1 MISTFPLQTRA
12 TPFSSKVLQRQDEWK
27 NLDPAAYAYHLH
39 QWDDQKWSTH
49 LFADFVADLGSN
61 SHEIVDLGCAA
72 GAATFCLAQRCP
84 AANFVGVD
92 YSAELIG
99 LANKLAEGKQTPNL
113 SFTTGDWFN
122 LNCRGGVDGVVSL
135 QTLSWLPEFE
145 RPLQEICQKL
155 NLMWVAVSS
164 LFYGGDISCTIE
176 VNEHSRERKS
186 FYNVYLSPAV
196 MWHAGE
202 FGFQATRKIK
212 FVTDIDVAKPENIDL
227 MGTHTVLA
235 KSGAGAM
242 DERLQISGPL
252 LLNWYFLLIERV

>member
-1 MISTFPLQTRA
+1 MFPVQT
-12 TPFSSKVLQRQDEWK
+12 PPNLSSLKTQRQDEWK
-27 NLDPAAYAYHLH
+27 NLNPAAYAYHLQ
-39 QWDDQKWSTH
+39 QWDDQKRSTH
-49 LFADFVADLGSN
+49 QFADFVADLGSN
-61 SHEIVDLGCAA
+61 SHEIVDLGCGA

-92 YSAELIG
+92 YSEDLIG

-122 LNCRGGVDGVVSL
+122 LNFRGDVDGVVSL

-145 RPLQEICQKL
+145 RPLQEIYEKL
-155 NLMWVAVSS
+155 NPKWLAVTS
-164 LFYGGDISCTIE
+164 LFYEGDISCTIE

-186 FYNVYLSPAV
+186 FYNVYSIPAV
-196 MWHAGE
+196 MRHARE
-202 FGFQATRKIK
+202 FGFQVTRKLK
-212 FVTDIDVAKPENIDL
+212 FVIDIDLAKPKNIDL

-252 LLNWYFLLIERV
+252 LMNWYFLLIERV